1 MQAPKVSTVV
11 STVESTVARLAA
23 ILNACNRATAELINV
38 GNGYSPRDILS
49 APKLAHTPLLH
60 KPGERQVDLD
70 SEVVGDL
77 ARKALSKN
85 RPEFIRAH
93 RLRARAKDF
102 NEMLADSWLSV
113 SKAGRG

>member
-1 MQAPKVSTVV
+1 MSTVV
-11 STVESTVARLAA
+11 STVVKTVARLAAILAA

-49 APKLAHTPLLH
+49 APKLAHAPLLH
-60 KPGERQVDLD
+60 KTGERQADLD

-77 ARKALSKN
+77 SRKALSKN

-93 RLRARAKDF
+93 RIRARAEDF

>member
-1 MQAPKVSTVV
+1 MSTVV
-11 STVESTVARLAA
+11 STVVSTVARLAA

-38 GNGYSPRDILS
+38 GNGCSPRDILS

-60 KPGERQVDLD
+60 KPGERQADLD

-85 RPEFIRAH
+85 RREFIRAH
-93 RLRARAKDF
+93 RIRARAENL
-102 NEMLADSWLSV
+102 NEMLADSGLAV
-113 SKAGRG
+113 SKPGRG